1 MSDEPLKLMS
11 LDVENVLRLKAVH
24 LTLDDTGALILEGKN
39 EQGKSSVLR
48 SLEILLA
55 GGKETPDAPLHGDA
69 TKGHIIG
76 QFGDIVVKKG
86 FRAGKKPTLTVTTAN
101 GARMMKPQNLLD
113 TLMDRVSLD
122 PLKFMAKSDTEKAR
136 VLGDLMGFDESEW
149 KQAYDELYEQR
160 RDAKREAKRLETE
173 FDALEHHDLPET
185 KEVSVASLTDEL
197 QKRQERNNA
206 IRDADKAVADHRAA
220 LAVMKGGLGNAH
232 SKRGRLQEELDM
244 INEDIEGRGACI
256 KTQET
261 ELEKSTWART
271 KLVEADTGEIT
282 TQLAQVDSINA
293 QVRDNKK
300 YDEAEKHSKT
310 ADKAVAEADKGLE
323 EVKAAW
329 EKARSEALETLP
341 VSGLDVKDGAVFY
354 KGSPLSQAGSSAQL
368 RVSVAVAL
376 ATNKDKRVRLLLVD
390 DAEKLDPDNMKVVL
404 EMAKEAKFQ
413 VIMARVGEGSKS
425 SVLIEDGSII
435 EGRG

>member
-1 MSDEPLKLMS
+1 MSDEPLRLTS

-24 LTLDDTGALILEGKN
+24 LTLDDDGALILEGKN

-55 GGKETPDAPLHGDA
+55 GGKETPDAPLHGDS

-76 QFGDIVVKKG
+76 QFGDIIVKKG
-86 FRAGKKPTLTVTTAN
+86 FKAGKKPTLTVTTAD

-113 TLMDRVSLD
+113 SLMDRVSLD

-160 RDAKREAKRLETE
+160 RDSKREAKRLQTE

-185 KEVSVASLTDEL
+185 EEVSVADLTEEL
-197 QKRQERNNA
+197 QKRQAHNA
-206 IRDADKAVADHRAA
+206 ECEKRKQDAGAAQDNHYIAAQNIVTALEDVKAAQVALIKFRA
-220 LAVMKGGLGNAH
+220 VH
-232 SKRGRLQEELDM
+232 
-244 INEDIEGRGACI
+244 
-256 KTQET
+256 
-261 ELEKSTWART
+261 KSA
-271 KLVEADTGEIT
+271 VEADERAKGALKAAADLTKKDVPADENEIT
-282 TQLAQVDSINA
+282 TQLAQVDTINA

-300 YDEAEKHSKT
+300 YDEAEKLSKA
-310 ADKAVAEADKGLE
+310 ADKTVSEADKGLA
-323 EVKAAW
+323 EVKASW
-329 EKARSEALETLP
+329 EDARSKALETLP
-341 VSGLDVKDGAVFY
+341 VPELDVKDGSVFY

-404 EMAKEAKFQ
+404 EMAKEAEFQ
-413 VIMARVGEGSKS
+413 VIMARVGDGSKA
-425 SVLIEDGSII
+425 SVLIEDGSVS
-435 EGRG
+435 EGGE